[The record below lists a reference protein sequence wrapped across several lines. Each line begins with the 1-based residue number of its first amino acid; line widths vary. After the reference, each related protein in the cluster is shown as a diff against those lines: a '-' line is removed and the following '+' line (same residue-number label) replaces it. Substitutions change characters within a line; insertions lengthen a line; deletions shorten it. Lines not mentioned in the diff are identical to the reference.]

1 MSTRLR
7 HLGKIQDSVSKVLT
21 DFAKL
26 TVVVVVVVVVM
37 LKIYDLYASS
47 SPAGNAVN
55 SCISDVW
62 KATHYRATTP
72 ETKVLPKQLLASPPK
87 NFEFI

>member
-7 HLGKIQDSVSKVLT
+7 HLGKIQDSVSKILT

-26 TVVVVVVVVVM
+26 IVVVVVVVVVMMM

-47 SPAGNAVN
+47 SPTGNAVN

-62 KATHYRATTP
+62 KATHY
-72 ETKVLPKQLLASPPK
+72 
-87 NFEFI
+87 